1 VSVNKHDIEQIRKYL
16 NGELDERAM
25 FELERRTQADPLLWD
40 MLKGMESDNISHQNN
55 LDEIDRLI
63 DKRVEKDK
71 KRIIPL
77 WTIVS
82 VAASLLIVLGIGGW
96 LLTRQTEKPAIT
108 LNHVKKAPLT
118 AKSKN
123 TDSLVV
129 VTKPAT
135 PLTRQPVIARLKR
148 HKLKELEP
156 AAQTATRP
164 AAALASIGIK
174 TDTVSQRADMYS
186 VKTNFTTDDL
196 LKKTPD
202 LTFGKNGNII
212 VRGQPATRTKINGKE
227 YNGLLPT
234 KDKNNAYGFKTIDTS
249 LFVRKGE
256 LAYNKRDSTRQLKE
270 IAITGYT
277 TVRKRDLT
285 GSVSSIEAKDITKPK
300 DTLNNT
306 LAGRVAGIS
315 IDTKK
320 AKAASLAR
328 TIKGTVVD
336 KTDNLPLAGV
346 YIRVKDKSIAA
357 ATDINGNFSIV
368 VPPNVET
375 LAVTYVGFNMQEVKI
390 KNNTELK
397 IALTPSDKSLA
408 EVVVVGYGA
417 TDRSEHVYRDAQPA
431 AGWSSYDKYIKDNAT
446 MPDGKTGVVR
456 LAFTVEA
463 NGSISNV
470 IVKKSA
476 GAAMD
481 QKAIDLVKNGP
492 KWQGDEDGR
501 PKVKHLRIKFHQ

>member
-25 FELERRTQADPLLWD
+25 FDLERRAQADPFLWD
-40 MLKGMESDNISHQNN
+40 TLKGMESDDGSHQTN

-82 VAASLLIVLGIGGW
+82 VAASLFIVLGIGGW
-96 LLTRQTEKPAIT
+96 LLTRQTEKPAIA
-108 LNHVKKAPLT
+108 LNQVKKAPLT
-118 AKSKN
+118 AENKKA
-123 TDSLVV
+123 DSLAVA
-129 VTKPAT
+129 TKPAA
-135 PLTRQPVIARLKR
+135 PLSRQPVIARLNR
-148 HKLKELEP
+148 NKLKKQVSP
-156 AAQTATRP
+156 AQTDSKP
-164 AAALASIGIK
+164 AAAIASIGIK
-174 TDTVSQRADMYS
+174 TDTFNYQSNTYGL
-186 VKTNFTTDDL
+186 KTTPPTDAL
-196 LKKTPD
+196 LKKMPG
-202 LTFGKNGNII
+202 LTFGNNENMTVG
-212 VRGQPATRTKINGKE
+212 GQSIAKTKINGKE

-234 KDKNNAYGFKTIDTS
+234 KDKNNAYGYKAIDTS

-256 LAYNKRDSTRQLKE
+256 LAYNKRDSLKQLKE
-270 IAITGYT
+270 VAIIGYGT
-277 TVRKRDLT
+277 QRKSDIT
-285 GSVSSIEAKDITKPK
+285 GSVSSIEAKDIPKLK
-300 DTLNNT
+300 DTLNNA

-320 AKAASLAR
+320 AKATSIAR

-336 KTDNLPLAGV
+336 KKDNVPLPGV
-346 YIRVKDKSIAA
+346 SIRVKDKSIGVT
-357 ATDINGNFSIV
+357 TDINGNFSIV
-368 VPPNVET
+368 VPPNAET
-375 LAVTYVGFNMQEVKI
+375 LVINYIGYIMQEVKI
-390 KNNTELK
+390 KNNADLK
-397 IALTPSDKSLA
+397 IVLASADKALA
-408 EVVVVGYGA
+408 EVVVVGYGT

-431 AGWSSYDKYIKDNAT
+431 GGWSSYDKYIKDNAT

-463 NGSISNV
+463 NGSISNI

-476 GAAMD
+476 GPAMD

-492 KWQGDEDGR
+492 KWLGDEDGK